1 VGTDVGAAT
10 SVWAA
15 TAPELDAQGG
25 TYLADCAV
33 ATAAPYAT
41 DPDAARRLWA
51 LSEPLVGE
59 EFPAPDA

>member
-1 VGTDVGAAT
+1 M
-10 SVWAA
+10 WAA
-15 TAPELDAQGG
+15 TAPERESQGG
-25 TYLADCAV
+25 TDLADCAV

-51 LSEPLVGE
+51 LSEQLVGE